1 MTGLIQFVQQ
11 ETDALFLA
19 QQSPK
24 HFDAST
30 VSSNRPRIS
39 PMLLHSMLY
48 KKRWPTLKTSFIS
61 RYWQVR
67 VSLWQGYNFLWIF

>member
-1 MTGLIQFVQQ
+1 MTRLIQLVQQ

-30 VSSNRPRIS
+30 VIVGS
-39 PMLLHSMLY
+39 PLY
-48 KKRWPTLKTSFIS
+48 LADAIALYALQEEVANP
-61 RYWQVR
+61 
-67 VSLWQGYNFLWIF
+67 